1 MLPKYSSSSIC
12 TQITLGVFLNTH
24 TFSVKPTV
32 FILNSREDVNVV
44 FPWAI
49 LGVNSLGKCCMI
61 NIQCN
66 QICILHFGVDTLKS
80 RKDVG
85 NNMCNNVLNYVKTGK

>member
-1 MLPKYSSSSIC
+1 MLPKYLSSSIC

-32 FILNSREDVNVV
+32 FI
-44 FPWAI
+44 PWAI

-80 RKDVG
+80 RKDAG